1 MSIEWFRDLVV
12 CIFGLGAT
20 VALIFL
26 AVLVFLLY
34 RRLRPVLDSLEA
46 TTKTVETLSSCVEA
60 EVAKPLAQVAAFV
73 QGIRQAVSLV
83 SQFTRRK
90 EEDRDE

>member
-20 VALIFL
+20 VAIVFI

-34 RRLRPVLDSLEA
+34 RKIRPVLDSLKA
-46 TTKTVETLSSCVEA
+46 TTKTVENISSCVEK
-60 EVAKPLAQVAAFV
+60 EVATPLARVAAIV
-73 QGIRQAVSLV
+73 QGVSQAVTFASRF
-83 SQFTRRK
+83 SKRK
-90 EEDRDE
+90 EGGRNE